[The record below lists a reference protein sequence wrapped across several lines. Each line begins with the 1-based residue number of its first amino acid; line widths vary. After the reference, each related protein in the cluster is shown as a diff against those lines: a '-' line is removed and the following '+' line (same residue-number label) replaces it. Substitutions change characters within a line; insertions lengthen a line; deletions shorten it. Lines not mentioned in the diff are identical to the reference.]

1 MVFGP
6 SVAVLTQRGE
16 HIPMPRLLWRYTC
29 VELLKVMLLTTAV
42 LVVVIAFGATIKPLV
57 QNQIDP
63 LDVGKY
69 AFFASVPMLQFA
81 LPFSAGFA
89 ATIVMHRMTTDNEVL
104 VMSVSGL
111 PYRKIFAPAIILG
124 LLLTI
129 IMFVLVNFVIPRFWG
144 LLQEMVARDVTRIFT
159 TTIEQGEAISIDD
172 TQLFADEVIVPDG
185 APDTGADQR
194 LILLGVAALET
205 DDAGAPRS
213 EFTARY
219 ATVDIYHRNE
229 DALLK
234 LALVDATIYRPDD
247 GSLIFVPRAIPQA
260 VRLRKDVTSGPKTRS
275 LPELIRLRTDCNDYP
290 YIAKEREVI
299 QNQLVLSDLWNCVG
313 NQFETANQLDF
324 ISNRG
329 IDQITISGLRFNGDG
344 LLGNPLLQLTQFED
358 EEPIRRATAS
368 SARLSV
374 AASAASETPTF
385 QLVVPES
392 EAFDLRGR
400 RELRARWPERLR
412 ALEIPGCHPVDR
424 SEFSNE
430 QLLQAALVPLP
441 EGSPGPVG
449 TIQSELQRLAKR
461 LSKEMSNLNFEITA
475 RILHRIAQSLT
486 ALLLLLMGAVLAV
499 LFRNALPLTIYG
511 LAFIPAVIDIL
522 LISGGEQMIKYGDVS
537 GGFFLMFS
545 GNLLMLVI
553 IMIAWFR
560 LSRN

>member
-1 MVFGP
+1 
-6 SVAVLTQRGE
+6 
-16 HIPMPRLLWRYTC
+16 MPRLLWRYTC
-29 VELLKVMLLTTAV
+29 VELLKVMILTTTV

-104 VMSVSGL
+104 VMSVSGV

-124 LLLTI
+124 LVLTI
-129 IMFVLVNFVIPRFWG
+129 IMFLLVNFVIPRFWG
-144 LLQEMVARDVTRIFT
+144 MLQEMVARDVTRIFT
-159 TTIEQGEAISIDD
+159 STIEKGEAISIDG
-172 TQLFADEVIVPDG
+172 TQLFADEVIVPDT
-185 APDTGADQR
+185 PPETGADQR
-194 LILLGVAALET
+194 LILLGVAALEQ
-205 DDAGAPRS
+205 DDSGTPRS

-219 ATVDIYHRNE
+219 ATVDIYHRDE

-247 GSLIFVPRAIPQA
+247 GSLIFVPQAIPEA

-275 LPELIRLRTDCNDYP
+275 LTELIRLRTDCNDYP
-290 YIAKEREVI
+290 YIARERDLL
-299 QNQLVLSDLWNCVG
+299 QKQLVLSDLWNCVG
-313 NQFETANQLDF
+313 TQFDSTKQLDF
-324 ISNRG
+324 TSNRG
-329 IDQITISGLRFNGDG
+329 IDRITVSDLAFQGDTLKG
-344 LLGNPLLQLTQFED
+344 RPLLELTQYED
-358 EEPIRRATAS
+358 DEPIRRATAS
-368 SARLSV
+368 
-374 AASAASETPTF
+374 AASLQVSAGGAGGNLSY
-385 QLVVPES
+385 QLTVPES
-392 EAFDLRGR
+392 QAFDLRGR

-412 ALEIPGCHPVDR
+412 GLVIPGCHPVDR
-424 SEFSNE
+424 SDFSNE
-430 QLLQAALVPLP
+430 QLIEAALAPLP
-441 EGSPGPVG
+441 EGTVGPVAAM
-449 TIQSELQRLAKR
+449 QSQFQRLAKR
-461 LSKEMSNLNFEITA
+461 LTVEVNNLDFEITA
-475 RILHRIAQSLT
+475 RIFHRIAQSLT

-499 LFRNALPLTIYG
+499 LLRSALPLTIYG

-537 GGFFLMFS
+537 SGFLLMFS

-553 IMIAWFR
+553 IMFAWFR